1 MISLDCMCEMDST
14 TYLFGNMRVF
24 EMRVDSAKILAFE
37 FAEEEDVESYVDTLE
52 ERTELQSMYDGD
64 ALGPMG
70 VSAQSFDNLGIIDGG
85 ENSFETL
92 YVSIVRFG
100 SVPDAAALMLRGP
113 VSEYSSETENVLE
126 SQNLQNEIREIWTN
140 HFDDFPSGSYSDSPE
155 TLISGQ
161 IVVDDLDEAF
171 QLPDD
176 VSELSNHQPFV
187 ESIRNESFCR
197 SLGVEYRGLMSVEV
211 YRDEYLILTAQT
223 VWTSSGDQVQ
233 HGRYAI
239 IEFLPEGSGLLSVP
253 EPENVAV
260 PPMGF
265 SMSARRAQQMIAP
278 LFYYYWLQG
287 QSRHQ
292 KQELRNELREIPRT
306 IEDGDDLSSVIESV
320 QAGRTVFYDAY
331 TRFLDRVDSAE
342 DMLERVDSAAARD
355 SGIPL
360 LSTQTPFVRSEIEG
374 VSYDFD
380 YESGILELLIAD
392 VRSNLENAKRQYEI
406 LRDRYEIV
414 FKEMDQQFDL
424 EIARKNK
431 DLSESSIA
439 LQKEMKDLNESS
451 FVLQE
456 KVSSLNWWVT
466 ILTIVLVAKEVG
478 SVLGFW

>member
-1 MISLDCMCEMDST
+1 
-14 TYLFGNMRVF
+14 
-24 EMRVDSAKILAFE
+24 MRVDSAKILAFD
-37 FAEEEDVESYVDTLE
+37 FAEEEDVKSYVHTLE
-52 ERTELQSMYDGD
+52 ERTELQSRYDGD
-64 ALGPMG
+64 APAPMG
-70 VSAQSFDNLGIIDGG
+70 VSAQSFDNLGMIEGG
-85 ENSFETL
+85 ESSFDTL

-100 SVPDAAALMLRGP
+100 SVPNAAALMLRGS
-113 VSEYSSETENVLE
+113 VSEYGSETESVLE
-126 SQNLQNEIREIWTN
+126 SQNLQNEIREIWTT
-140 HFDDFPSGSYSDSPE
+140 HFDDFPSGSYNDSPE

-161 IVVDDLDEAF
+161 IVVDDLAETF

-176 VSELSNHQPFV
+176 DDVSDLSSYQPFV
-187 ESIRNESFCR
+187 ESIRSESFCR
-197 SLGVEYRGLMSVEV
+197 PLGIEYRGLMSVEV
-211 YRDEYLILTAQT
+211 HQEEYLMLTAQT

-239 IEFLPEGSGLLSVP
+239 IEFLPEGSGMLSVS
-253 EPENVAV
+253 ESEDIAV

-265 SMSARRAQQMIAP
+265 SMSAQRAQQMIAP

-287 QSRHQ
+287 QSHHQ

-320 QAGRTVFYDAY
+320 QDGRTVFYDAY

-342 DMLERVDSAAARD
+342 DMLKRVDSATARD

-380 YESGILELLIAD
+380 YESGILELLTID

-406 LRDRYEIV
+406 LRDRYEVV

-424 EIARKNK
+424 EISRKNK
-431 DLSESSIA
+431 ELSESSIA

-451 FVLQE
+451 FDLQE

-466 ILTIVLVAKEVG
+466 VLTIVLVVKEVG
-478 SVLGFW
+478 SVFGFW